1 MRRGFIFGLTLA
13 VVGGLMALTSHGSTV
28 RQADG
33 EATVVIEGV
42 TSDAASKVGETLPSG
57 ALLTTGADAS
67 MIIEVAPGI
76 FVELQPGTQFTIGDT
91 DPAGASDAEGN
102 TVPRVSLNL
111 VSGTLILHATEE
123 SLQAAAVIITTPEGS
138 FTPANPGITYI
149 SATPPDA
156 PEASVTIASVSGE
169 GLATTT
175 NGDPVPVGQG
185 LVVVLKDDGQS
196 SVSPLSD
203 FAQATQIAETTQSSA
218 TSVSTLS
225 TTTSPSPQRTT
236 QSFTTTSG
244 PEPTPTPRTLS
255 ATPTPTPTPRPTST
269 PTPTPSPT
277 PTPRP
282 TSTPTPT
289 PSPTPTPRPTSTPT
303 PTPTPVS
310 P

>member
-1 MRRGFIFGLTLA
+1 MRRGFILGLALA
-13 VVGGLMALTSHGSTV
+13 ATCSLLVSTSQGSAV

-33 EATVVIEGV
+33 EATVVIGGE
-42 TSDAASKVGETLPSG
+42 TIDAALKVGETLPSG
-57 ALLTTGADAS
+57 ALLTTGDDSS

-76 FVELQPGTQFTIGDT
+76 FVELQPGAQFTIGDT
-91 DPAGASDAEGN
+91 DPAGASNAEGN
-102 TVPRVSLNL
+102 TIPRVLLNL

-123 SLQAAAVIITTPEGS
+123 SLQTTAVLITTPKGS

-149 SATPPDA
+149 STTA
-156 PEASVTIASVSGE
+156 PEASVTIASVSGD
-169 GLATTT
+169 GLVTTT
-175 NGDPVPVGQG
+175 DGDPVPVGQG

-196 SVSPLSD
+196 STDPLSD
-203 FAQATQIAETTQSSA
+203 SPQATQIAETTQSSA
-218 TSVSTLS
+218 TSVGTLS
-225 TTTSPSPQRTT
+225 TTASPSPQRTT
-236 QSFTTTSG
+236 RSFSTTAV
-244 PEPTPTPRTLS
+244 PEPTPTPRTS
-255 ATPTPTPTPRPTST
+255 FSTPTPSPTPTPRPTST

-303 PTPTPVS
+303 PSPTPVS

>member
-1 MRRGFIFGLTLA
+1 MRRGFIFGLALA
-13 VVGGLMALTSHGSTV
+13 ATCSLFALTSHGSTV

-76 FVELQPGTQFTIGDT
+76 FVELQPGAQFTIGDT
-91 DPAGASDAEGN
+91 DPAGASNAEGN
-102 TVPRVSLNL
+102 SIPRVSLNL
-111 VSGTLILHATEE
+111 VSGTLVLHATEG
-123 SLQAAAVIITTPEGS
+123 SLQTAAVLITTPKGS

-203 FAQATQIAETTQSSA
+203 FAQSTQIVETTQSSA

-225 TTTSPSPQRTT
+225 AATSQTPERTT
-236 QSFTTTSG
+236 QSSTTTFA
-244 PEPTPTPRTLS
+244 PEPTPTPRTFSL
-255 ATPTPTPTPRPTST
+255 TPEPTPTPRPTAT
-269 PTPTPSPT
+269 PTPTPEPT

-282 TSTPTPT
+282 TATPTPT
-289 PSPTPTPRPTSTPT
+289 PEPTPTPRPTATPT